1 MIIQIYEIQTPQEA
15 ETCIELGVN
24 HIGSVILSLDEWRV
38 PLLRETIRL
47 SEGTGARS
55 SLIPLFHDSDT
66 TYRSLDYYQPDYIH
80 FCDSLTDKNGKLTDL
95 DKFIQFQSALKEKF
109 PEVGIIRSIPIP
121 REGVAPDFPALEIA
135 SALEVSSDIF
145 LTDTWLGKEPVEG
158 YIGITGET
166 ADREMAK
173 ALVRESKI
181 PVILAGGLSPDNVY
195 DAVMAVLPAGA
206 DSCTQTNRVVGEEN
220 PILFQKDFQKVE
232 SFVKEVR
239 RAVMEL
245 RDQKGKLTT
254 KIKAL
259 QAELKDREA
268 ALPAHSV
275 RPHQIMAIE
284 AIEDEIQLVEKD
296 LERYMAV

>member
-275 RPHQIMAIE
+275 RPHQIM
-284 AIEDEIQLVEKD
+284 
-296 LERYMAV
+296 

>member
-1 MIIQIYEIQTPQEA
+1 MIIQIYEIQTPHEA

-38 PLLRETIRL
+38 PLLRETVRL
-47 SEGTGARS
+47 SEGTGAKS
-55 SLIPLFHDSDT
+55 SLIPLFHDSDM

-80 FCDSLTDKNGKLTDL
+80 FCDSLTDKNGKLTDV
-95 DKFIQFQSALKEKF
+95 DKFIQFQSVLKEKF

-121 REGVAPDFPALEIA
+121 KEGVAPDFPALEIA
-135 SALEVSSDIF
+135 SALELSSDIF

-206 DSCTQTNRVVGEEN
+206 DSCTQTNKVADEGN

-245 RDQKGKLTT
+245 RDQKEKLTT
-254 KIKAL
+254 KIKTL

-296 LERYMAV
+296 LEKYRAV